1 MKKTEFITQD
11 LLSKVYQGQYAS
23 NKLPNQRQLAK
34 AYNVSR
40 FTIQKAIADLTD
52 MGIVSTVQGSGIF
65 INEKAIIN
73 PLIFNSLTKTPY
85 KRLKSKMLKL
95 EKRMATPT
103 DQQIFQINSESKVWY
118 FERVR
123 IVNYKIEQL
132 ERSIMPFTLFPDLGQ
147 DNIEG
152 SIQHYVE
159 SKGLKISHYITSYV
173 PMSADEKDVKI
184 LLCHKGTPMMKIL
197 NRAVLNNGKVFEYSN
212 ISAIDYS
219 VTYIRPYNREGQ
231 NFRTL

>member
-40 FTIQKAIADLTD
+40 FTIQKAIADLVD

-103 DQQIFQINSESKVWY
+103 DQQIFQISSESKVWY

-132 ERSIMPFTLFPDLGQ
+132 ERSIMPFTLFPDLAQ

-152 SIQHYVE
+152 SIQH
-159 SKGLKISHYITSYV
+159 
-173 PMSADEKDVKI
+173 
-184 LLCHKGTPMMKIL
+184 
-197 NRAVLNNGKVFEYSN
+197 
-212 ISAIDYS
+212 
-219 VTYIRPYNREGQ
+219 
-231 NFRTL
+231 